1 MEAPKVEYEELTGKG
16 TGMDSRGMREKVML
30 ARMRQMERFQEEKL
44 TNNAQMGQNEIEK
57 YCRLGK
63 EEERMMRQAYEVMNL
78 TVRSYHKVLKVAR
91 TIADLEGSP
100 KIKKAHLSEAA
111 GYRSLEEK
119 LWGGKQ

>member
-1 MEAPKVEYEELTGKG
+1 MEQIY
-16 TGMDSRGMREKVML
+16 
-30 ARMRQMERFQEEKL
+30 
-44 TNNAQMGQNEIEK
+44 
-57 YCRLGK
+57 
-63 EEERMMRQAYEVMNL
+63 ERMHLSPRGCERL
-78 TVRSYHKVLKVAR
+78 LKVAR